1 MTNSFGAL
9 EVGNDGSF
17 EEDAVAQEAAKI
29 EAAKQELVDERAG
42 ENGELIMGK
51 YGSQEELIAA
61 FKSLQGEFSRMKAGN
76 LGNEAE
82 PEATEEPPAQSFQAE
97 QQQAEPEEISPDK
110 AEEVVKAV
118 YEQTGGQQKYHAM
131 AAWAV
136 KELDDQAVLA
146 FNEAVNSGD
155 VGRAVSAVKSLQYD
169 YMTKTGY
176 EPRLVGGR
184 SPAPEGPKGFQND
197 ARARPKHL

>member
-51 YGSQEELIAA
+51 YSSQEELIAA

-82 PEATEEPPAQSFQAE
+82 PEATEEQ
-97 QQQAEPEEISPDK
+97 
-110 AEEVVKAV
+110 
-118 YEQTGGQQKYHAM
+118 
-131 AAWAV
+131 
-136 KELDDQAVLA
+136 
-146 FNEAVNSGD
+146 
-155 VGRAVSAVKSLQYD
+155 
-169 YMTKTGY
+169 
-176 EPRLVGGR
+176 
-184 SPAPEGPKGFQND
+184 PAPPEV
-197 ARARPKHL
+197 AEM